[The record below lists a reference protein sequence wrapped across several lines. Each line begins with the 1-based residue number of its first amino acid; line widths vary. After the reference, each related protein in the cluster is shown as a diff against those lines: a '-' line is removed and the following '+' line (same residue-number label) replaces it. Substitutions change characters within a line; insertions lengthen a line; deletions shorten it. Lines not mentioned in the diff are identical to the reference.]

1 MASEIGDRLIT
12 LEDIKIALEA
22 APRIGEEKDEPEGVR
37 YIQVSDTLAKRIV
50 RTLELIQG
58 YNASRL

>member
-22 APRIGEEKDEPEGVR
+22 APRIGEEEDEPEGVR

-58 YNASRL
+58 YNASRP